1 MAPRRPSSPR
11 PETPVLSLEQL
22 HLRITRLQDCIRALG
37 EFDPQKVQKRYGIP
51 EVMELEASIK
61 GALAAAFGDG
71 TPAYNRYRGLLHS
84 TMDLTL
90 YVPAMHSAGAH
101 KSTTTRETLTRRVN
115 ISPTVNN
122 GRLVFYWRRYALLN
136 MKSPIDS

>member
-1 MAPRRPSSPR
+1 MAPRRPPPST
-11 PETPVLSLEQL
+11 PEPPVLTLDQL
-22 HLRITRLQDCIRALG
+22 HMRIARLQDCIRALD
-37 EFDPQKVQKRYGIP
+37 EFDPQTVQKRYGIP
-51 EVMELEASIK
+51 ELLELEASIK

-101 KSTTTRETLTRRVN
+101 KS
-115 ISPTVNN
+115 
-122 GRLVFYWRRYALLN
+122 
-136 MKSPIDS
+136 